1 MSQNSKYEL
10 ESEKIDN
17 LVDTTGAGDI
27 FAAGFLEYL
36 IKNREIEECGKRG
49 IELASKIIQQ
59 YGARF

>member
-1 MSQNSKYEL
+1 MA
-10 ESEKIDN
+10 
-17 LVDTTGAGDI
+17 TGAGDI
-27 FAAGFLEYL
+27 FAAGFLEYN